1 MGLKYN
7 IGAGSKPIVP
17 KFHDEEKWYNDILQ
31 NEWINLDIGDDIT
44 LKDRQDADLIYCSHF
59 LEYFDKVEVM
69 GLLRCWFFAMIEG
82 GELFISVP
90 DFSKVVDIYRNEG
103 IIMDGALYGKMGNPF
118 IYHKSIFDRKT
129 LREALLLA
137 GFKNV
142 TEFESFHDD
151 CSADHISLNLKCR
164 K

>member
-1 MGLKYN
+1 LKYN
-7 IGAGSKPIVP
+7 IGAGGKPIDGFV
-17 KFHDEEKWYNDILQ
+17 NM
-31 NEWINLDIGDDIT
+31 DIGDDIT
-44 LKDRQDADLIYCSHF
+44 LTNYNDAEVIYCSHF

-69 GLLRCWFFAMIEG
+69 GLLRCWYFAMVEG

-90 DFSKVVDIYRNEG
+90 DFAKVVEIYQEQG

-118 IYHKSIFDRKT
+118 IYHKSVFDRKT

-137 GFKNV
+137 GFRNV
-142 TEFESFHDD
+142 TKFESFHND
-151 CSADHISLNLKCR
+151 CSADKISLNLKCR

>member
-1 MGLKYN
+1 MKYN
-7 IGAGSKPIVP
+7 IGAGSKPIDGFV
-17 KFHDEEKWYNDILQ
+17 NM
-31 NEWINLDIGDDIT
+31 DIGDDIT
-44 LKDRQDADLIYCSHF
+44 LTNYNDAEVIYCSHF

-69 GLLRCWFFAMIEG
+69 GLLRCWYFAMQEG

-90 DFSKVVDIYRNEG
+90 DFAKVVEIYQEQG

-137 GFKNV
+137 GFRNV
-142 TEFESFHDD
+142 TKFESFHND
-151 CSADHISLNLKCR
+151 CSADKISLNLKCR